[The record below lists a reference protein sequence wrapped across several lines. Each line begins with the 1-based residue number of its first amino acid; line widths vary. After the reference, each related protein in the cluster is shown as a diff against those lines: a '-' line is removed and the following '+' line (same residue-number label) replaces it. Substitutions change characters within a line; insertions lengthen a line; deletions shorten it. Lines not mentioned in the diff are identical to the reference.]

1 MTPRSRR
8 ADPVEVTLRGS
19 LAVVAVAASAT
30 ATLPA
35 GAGAGEQGCG
45 AGSYGSPGYAYAGH
59 QASGLGSGVRA
70 TIAPLRRP
78 AVVAGHVAAWVGVG
92 GPGQGA
98 NGASQWLQVGIA
110 ALPGTA
116 PMLYVEITRARS
128 SPQFVPLQEVRVGE
142 RHTLE
147 VRELPGRPGW
157 WSASVDGRA
166 VIRPVH
172 LPGSSGRWRPIATAE
187 SWNGGR
193 AVCNGFSFRFE
204 GVQVAG
210 SAGSW
215 QAFAPGARFQDRGLA
230 LRELPGAS
238 RTRRT
243 LAAGGPA
250 PYAFDASASSATS
263 TA

>member
-1 MTPRSRR
+1 MPPRSGQV
-8 ADPVEVTLRGS
+8 DLLQVSLRGL
-19 LAVVAVAASAT
+19 LAIVAAAASAV
-30 ATLPA
+30 AVVPASA
-35 GAGAGEQGCG
+35 GAGAQGCG

-59 QASGLGSGVRA
+59 QATALGRGVRA
-70 TIAPLRRP
+70 TITQLTRP
-78 AVVAGHVAAWVGVG
+78 TVTAGHVAGWVGVG

-116 PMLYVEITRARS
+116 PMLYVEITRARGA
-128 SPQFVPLQEVRVGE
+128 PELVPLQDVQVGE
-142 RHTLE
+142 RHTLA
-147 VRELPGRPGW
+147 VLELPGRPGW
-157 WSASVDGRA
+157 WSASVDGRP

-204 GVQVAG
+204 RVQVAG
-210 SAGSW
+210 AGGGSW
-215 QAFAPGARFQDRGLA
+215 RPFAPGARFQDRGLA
-230 LRELPGAS
+230 LREVPTS
-238 RTRRT
+238 TPSRRT

-250 PYAFDASASSATS
+250 PYAFEASSY
-263 TA
+263 